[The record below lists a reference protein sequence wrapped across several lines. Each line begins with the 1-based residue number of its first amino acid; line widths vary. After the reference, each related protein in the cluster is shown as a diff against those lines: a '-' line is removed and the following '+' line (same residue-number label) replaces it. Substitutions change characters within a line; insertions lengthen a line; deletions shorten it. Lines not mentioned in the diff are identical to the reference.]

1 MSSHMRNAARQVA
14 RPRYGISD
22 LECLVSLGRLFRFV
36 ITSTDIKPHGFR
48 FVKASRN
55 RWDVL
60 PCYRQ
65 DRIARVVGHVHQFG
79 NKSKVVLWSDVVAGL
94 VRPAGQQ
101 SISMQTNAPSLTQR
115 VSLTH

>member
-1 MSSHMRNAARQVA
+1 MSNHVCNAASEVA
-14 RPRYGISD
+14 RPRYGISV
-22 LECLVSLGRLFRFV
+22 LECLVSLGRLLRIG
-36 ITSTDIKPHGFR
+36 ITSTDIKPQGFR

-65 DRIARVVGHVHQFG
+65 DRIARVVDHVHQFG

-101 SISMQTNAPSLTQR
+101 SISMQTN
-115 VSLTH
+115 